1 MSSAFYNTSGVSLG
15 RRAAAFSFMLA
26 VHVLLVVIL
35 FLMAPKMRPFV
46 EVISQPITVELLPE
60 PGPQATRV
68 RTVAKAEAA
77 SGKTLPKSPAAPAAP
92 AVPVL
97 DEAPPAPPSPP
108 LDLVRLTREELATVN
123 VAMTSNSGARGP
135 RGGGSAGS
143 ESGDDS
149 GSGQGAGEGP
159 GGARLY
165 DAQWYRR
172 PTPAELNPYLPAG
185 NRATGW
191 GMIAC
196 QMVENYRVE
205 NCRELGQSPLGS
217 GLARAVRQAAWQFR
231 VLPPRLGGRPLIGAW
246 VRIRIEYTQ
255 GVPE

>member
-1 MSSAFYNTSGVSLG
+1 
-15 RRAAAFSFMLA
+15 MLA
-26 VHVLLVVIL
+26 VHVLLVVML
-35 FLMAPKMRPFV
+35 FLMAPRMRDFV
-46 EVISQPITVELLPE
+46 EVKSQPITVELMSEARPE
-60 PGPQATRV
+60 ATRAK
-68 RTVAKAEAA
+68 TVAKAEAA
-77 SGKTLPKSPAAPAAP
+77 SVKALPKLPAPV
-92 AVPVL
+92 VPVL
-97 DEAPPAPPSPP
+97 DEAPPAPPGPP
-108 LDLVRLTREELATVN
+108 LELVRLTNEELAAVN
-123 VAMTSNSGARGP
+123 VAMASNSGARG
-135 RGGGSAGS
+135 RQGAGAAGS
-143 ESGDDS
+143 DSGEDS

-231 VLPPRLGGRPLIGAW
+231 VLPPRLGGRPLIGSW